1 MEAIVGFVKVNFGYD
16 NMSGGVLE
24 PNCDDTMD
32 QSAHGETIVAM
43 E

>member
-1 MEAIVGFVKVNFGYD
+1 MEATVGFVKVNFGYHD
-16 NMSGGVLE
+16 MAGGVLE
-24 PNCDDTMD
+24 PNCDDAMD